1 MISSLENALK
11 ETWEKKEKF
20 YEDTKHL
27 SIMEIIEKIEGK
39 NLNIENDK
47 EKTIKRIMVWNGAL
61 HITDGIRFAALKGG
75 SGSVKPQSS
84 D

>member
-1 MISSLENALK
+1 MISSLEKALK

-39 NLNIENDK
+39 KFNIKYDQEIIK
-47 EKTIKRIMVWNGAL
+47 EEIMV
-61 HITDGIRFAALKGG
+61 
-75 SGSVKPQSS
+75 
-84 D
+84 

>member
-47 EKTIKRIMVWNGAL
+47 EKTIKRIMV
-61 HITDGIRFAALKGG
+61 
-75 SGSVKPQSS
+75 
-84 D
+84 